1 MFHEPITPPKDCWP
15 MYRLIASDKNDWWT
29 VHDMQRCLLDHTGE
43 TIASKCRKLCKL
55 GLLDWRTVLARRSF
69 KHLSIDYRLAA
80 AGPGRGCEYDYETG
94 QPILSVPLTNQT
106 DAPVEAGRLFDVE
119 PDRERISRP
128 KGRAR
133 R

>member
-1 MFHEPITPPKDCWP
+1 

-29 VHDMQRCLLDHTGE
+29 VRDMQRCLLDHTGE
-43 TIASKCRKLCKL
+43 TIARKCRKLRKL
-55 GLLDWRTVLARRSF
+55 GLLDWRRPIDHATGGRF
-69 KHLSIDYRLAA
+69 IDYRLAA